1 MSSECHRI
9 LVEMKRQELV
19 MERDALLSQ
28 IAQRRCYFPLHSGS
42 GAVRRNFSVEANDT
56 VLMSKQLRYC
66 ARAYVKTDYMHEW
79 Q

>member
-42 GAVRRNFSVEANDT
+42 GAVRRNFSTLCDFSDMFSSLA
-56 VLMSKQLRYC
+56 
-66 ARAYVKTDYMHEW
+66 VKTL
-79 Q
+79 